1 LAVPGS
7 MPTTIILTG
16 GILCGGADASLRT

>member
-1 LAVPGS
+1 VPGS

-16 GILCGGADASLRT
+16 GILCARPDASLRR